1 MLLHPIG
8 LCTSVVWPRVPPLA
22 YRQPPPR
29 AVTLR
34 PTAAARGARPAAA
47 QSVRPAGCPRPPAA
61 RPYRVPAPA
70 PTPAPGLGRRL
81 RGCAARVRVG
91 AACLLYT
98 SDAADEED
106 SVDLGGRRI

>member
-34 PTAAARGARPAAA
+34 LTAAARGARPAAA
-47 QSVRPAGCPRPPAA
+47 ESVRPAGCPRPPAA

-70 PTPAPGLGRRL
+70 PTPAPGLGHRL
-81 RGCAARVRVG
+81 RGCAAPGRVG
-91 AACLLYT
+91 AAAVSYT
-98 SDAADEED
+98 HLRAHE
-106 SVDLGGRRI
+106 